1 MKELTNGNTTH
12 INEYTKRLCQI
23 QTDMIA
29 RLEELKPMHSK
40 LERQIQ
46 EVLHLLEFEML
57 NAPQRAKA
65 VKRLTD
71 LGKERRGVKQEI
83 YAPNEAVKTFTF
95 QADKQPKW
103 EYQMQYTYS
112 TDTVKAIFGEE
123 SGE

>member
-1 MKELTNGNTTH
+1 MNLTNGNVTH
-12 INEYTKRLCQI
+12 INEYTKRLCKI
-23 QTDMIA
+23 QTDMLA
-29 RLEELKPMHSK
+29 RLEELKPMQSM

-71 LGKERRGVKQEI
+71 LRKERRVVKQEI
-83 YAPNEAVKTFTF
+83 YDISQALKSFTF
-95 QADKQPKW
+95 NAKAQPKW
-103 EYQMQYTYS
+103 EYKMQYTYS
-112 TDTVKAIFGEE
+112 TDTVKAIFGED